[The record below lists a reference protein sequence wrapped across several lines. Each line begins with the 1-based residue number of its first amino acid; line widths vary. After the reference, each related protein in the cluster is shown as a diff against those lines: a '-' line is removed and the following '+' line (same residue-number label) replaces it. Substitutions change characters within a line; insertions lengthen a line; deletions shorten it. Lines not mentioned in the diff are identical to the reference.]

1 MRQIYTSPR
10 HENVDRVVEL
20 LNQHGIATSV
30 TNRKPYS
37 GSNWK
42 RFSYREASDNESW
55 PKVWVVDPN
64 DQVRAR
70 EVMREAG
77 LDPGGR
83 RAEEF
88 ANALPREREKVG
100 EAKQMSVA
108 NRVRLTAL
116 VLVGIGALLM
126 TLRGCGKI

>member
-10 HENVDRVVEL
+10 HENVDRVIAL
-20 LNQHGIATSV
+20 LNEHGIATSL

-42 RFSYREASDNESW
+42 RFSYRESSDTESW

-77 LDPGGR
+77 LDPGSR
-83 RAEEF
+83 RADDF
-88 ANALPREREKVG
+88 ASAMPLEREKSG
-100 EAKQMSVA
+100 ETKQMSVA
-108 NRVRLTAL
+108 NRVRLVAL
-116 VLVGIGALLM
+116 GLVGLGALLM